1 MSSIFD
7 LSGQTPKKKPHKP
20 IESKKTG
27 VVLSDQE
34 VNHMLEKIKGMNLDL
49 ANQLDKTEKE
59 LGVAP
64 GEVKTKVEE
73 LKAVSAKTAEEI
85 RVKKLELE
93 KQILGLTEKQLEGR
107 KSSAIAHKKR
117 GKTLGARKGW
127 IDMR

>member
-7 LSGQTPKKKPHKP
+7 LSGQTPKKKPPKP
-20 IESKKTG
+20 VESKKPE
-27 VVLSDQE
+27 VSLSDQA
-34 VNHMLEKIKGMNLDL
+34 VNQMLEKIKSMNQDL

-59 LGVAP
+59 LGVGP

-85 RVKKLELE
+85 RVKRLELE
-93 KQILGLTEKQLEGR
+93 KQILGLTEKQIEGR
-107 KSSAIAHKKR
+107 KSASIAHKKR